1 MIREIG
7 GGMVNSQTE
16 RIRRRYDRVARF
28 YDVMEKPM
36 EAMAIQSWRL
46 GLMKE
51 LEGKV
56 LEVGVG
62 TGKNMEYYPSN
73 LDITA
78 IDLARK
84 CWRELKKI
92 IIYPER

>member
-16 RIRRRYDRVARF
+16 RIRRRYNRVARF

-78 IDLARK
+78 IDFSEKMLERA
-84 CWRELKKI
+84 KKNYYI
-92 IIYPER
+92 P